1 MDSEKKE
8 ILKIHKIV
16 SQKVVKLPMFF
27 TPVKAGFPSPAEDF
41 IENKLDLNDF
51 LISHPSETYLVKA
64 SGDSMKGAG
73 INNGDILIVD
83 RSPNPQDGLIAIAA
97 LNGEFTVKRIKKIK
111 GELFLVPENSDFK
124 PIKIEQDNEL
134 IIWGI
139 VTYIIHKSK

>member
-1 MDSEKKE
+1 MSNEEKN
-8 ILKIHKIV
+8 ILKLHKLI
-16 SQKVVKLPMFF
+16 QGKETKLPFFF

-41 IENKLDLNDF
+41 IENKLDLNEF
-51 LISHPSETYLVKA
+51 LITHPSETYLVKA

-83 RSPNPQDGLIAIAA
+83 RSLNPQDGLIAIAA
-97 LNGEFTVKRIKKIK
+97 LNGEFTVKRIRKIK

-124 PIKIEQDNEL
+124 SIKIDRDNEL